1 MKNFKRSGPLVAMTI
16 AVGRVPKMAE
26 AVSDGIA
33 VVFHK
38 PQFEV
43 TVTTY
48 EVSNVFQYSVNLRK
62 LEIGNWR
69 VYVPLESENL

>member
-1 MKNFKRSGPLVAMTI
+1 MKNFERSGSLVSMTVPLSGI
-16 AVGRVPKMAE
+16 PKMAE

-43 TVTTY
+43 TVPTY
-48 EVSNVFQYSVNLRK
+48 EVSN
-62 LEIGNWR
+62 
-69 VYVPLESENL
+69 